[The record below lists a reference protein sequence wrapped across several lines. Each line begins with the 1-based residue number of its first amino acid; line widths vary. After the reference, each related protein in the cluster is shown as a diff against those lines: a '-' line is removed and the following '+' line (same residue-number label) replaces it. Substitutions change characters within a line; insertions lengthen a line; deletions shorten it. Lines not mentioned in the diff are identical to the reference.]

1 MFFVSFCLFELLFY
15 LCYNL
20 NMADIKFISVQSDIA
35 SVQKSFKELGLQI
48 TKSALPQSLNQ
59 IGSKAFT
66 KSVSVTS
73 RFLGVPA
80 KNLRHGSAGK
90 AGGESKPMMTTK
102 KAQASNLRYEIKVKS
117 RWLHLSEKYFK
128 PKQNKGGV
136 ESIYHSNYNANPSG
150 GRMTYLGAF
159 IGKGKFSNKPLVY
172 LASKTKFK
180 MVQGK
185 RKMIK
190 RPILK
195 ALWAFNPA
203 REFIAKGVGD
213 AILNEFAPQIKKR
226 YEDKLNQYIARH
238 KSKMKKM

>member
-1 MFFVSFCLFELLFY
+1 
-15 LCYNL
+15 
-20 NMADIKFISVQSDIA
+20 MADVKIFSIQSDIE
-35 SVQKSFKELGLQI
+35 SVQKTFKELGLQI
-48 TKSALPQSLNQ
+48 TKTALPQSMNQ

-66 KSVSVTS
+66 KSVQVTS

-90 AGGESKPMMTTK
+90 SGGDSKPMMTTK
-102 KAQASNLRYEIKVKS
+102 KAQSKNLTFEIKVKS
-117 RWLHLSEKYFK
+117 RWLHLSETYFK

-136 ESIYHSNYNANPSG
+136 ESIYHSNFNSNPSG

-159 IGKGKFSNKPLVY
+159 MGKAKNNDKTLAY
-172 LASKTKFK
+172 LPSKTKFK

-190 RPILK
+190 RSVLK

-203 REFIAKGVGD
+203 REFITKGVGD
-213 AILNEFAPQIKKR
+213 AILNEFAPQIAKR
-226 YEDKLNQYIARH
+226 YKDKLNQYIAKH
-238 KSKMKKM
+238 QSKMKPM